1 MTESPDANERIAE
14 LQARLAAQQKAAR
27 IKIERLQKK
36 AIDLDKM
43 AQANET
49 VSIKLYNE
57 LDGLMQRLAAETE
70 SLLEN
75 ARGKLERKNLDYIVA
90 NDVSGSGIGIDADD
104 NAVTILGRD
113 GSVENVPRASK
124 AEIAEAI
131 LDRVFAAAGE
141 GARS

>member
-1 MTESPDANERIAE
+1 MAVLLTG
-14 LQARLAAQQKAAR
+14 AALGSR
-27 IKIERLQKK
+27 REENLLI
-36 AIDLDKM
+36 
-43 AQANET
+43 
-49 VSIKLYNE
+49 
-57 LDGLMQRLAAETE
+57 GFAAETE

-141 GARS
+141 GAGS